1 MPKKIAVF
9 VDYDNQQLDVFA
21 LIELLRE
28 KGRVVIRRAYA
39 DWVSRQSYRKTV
51 VQAGFELIDCPKVTA
66 THKNA
71 ADIRLAVDCLSIS
84 YDNDDIEI
92 YVFVT
97 GDVDFVPL
105 INKLRT
111 MGRETVVVAS
121 DSSAAELLQQACDE
135 YIPAYRL
142 DEIETVSAGQ
152 LSFEE
157 SLSLLKKAYEQLK
170 LKGYKSRDAG
180 DVKSLLK
187 QQILQLNPSFDEKD
201 YEDCSSF
208 TQYLEK
214 ARMFIN
220 LEGIFGVKPA
230 AKPDVQ
236 GSKDA
241 QVIQFPETLLIK
253 VYNEVLRRH
262 GRPVTFQKYEKIL
275 FGIHPDIS
283 LKVYGAKSTRQLMT
297 YFKDAGLLKI
307 SGSSIKIESGV
318 RFQLTLK
325 QLKLFHKPQIRK
337 IVISKIITLAKNW
350 DTEKKDLTI
359 NELRKSIINEGD
371 TAISKSDFYGIIN
384 ILKIGGAFLSP
395 DNVPVSSLNI
405 PMRLCSYELNHLEN
419 IVLSMSIYK
428 LINASNIEDSS
439 DELGALAGLLLGQ
452 KEEKRVREIKNL
464 FHKLENEKLIMRKNK
479 FWVKYRTPAAR
490 PLTGGPV

>member
-28 KGRVVIRRAYA
+28 RGRVVIRRAYA
-39 DWVSRQSYRKTV
+39 DWVTKQSYRKAV

-84 YDNDDIEI
+84 YEYDDIET

-111 MGRETVVVAS
+111 MGRETVVVS
-121 DSSAAELLQQACDE
+121 SGSSAAELLQQACDE
-135 YIPAYRL
+135 FIPAHRL
-142 DEIETVSAGQ
+142 DQIETVSTGQ
-152 LSFEE
+152 LNFEE
-157 SLSLLKKAYEQLK
+157 SLTLLKKAHEQIK
-170 LKGYKSRDAG
+170 LKGLDNRDSS

-187 QQILQLNPSFDEKD
+187 QHLLQLNPSFDEKD

-214 ARMFIN
+214 AQMFID
-220 LEGIFGVKPA
+220 LEGIFGRKA
-230 AKPDVQ
+230 APRVEVTD
-236 GSKDA
+236 SKED
-241 QVIQFPETLLIK
+241 QLPQFPETLLIK
-253 VYNEVLRRH
+253 VYNEVLRRW
-262 GRPVTFQKYEKIL
+262 GRPVSFQKYEKML
-275 FGIHPDIS
+275 FGMHPDMS
-283 LKVYGAKSTRQLMT
+283 LRFYGAKNIREMVKQYKEL
-297 YFKDAGLLKI
+297 GHLKI
-307 SGSSIKIESGV
+307 NGSNIDIEPDV
-318 RFQLTLK
+318 RFKLTLK
-325 QLKLFHKPQIRK
+325 QLKLYHKPEIRK

-359 NELRKSIINEGD
+359 NELRKSIIDDSD
-371 TAISKSDFYGIIN
+371 TAVPKSDFIGIIN
-384 ILKIGGAFLSP
+384 VLKIGRAFLSP

-405 PMRLCSYELNHLEN
+405 PMHLCSYELDQLEDV
-419 IVLSMSIYK
+419 VLAMSIYR
-428 LINASNIEDSS
+428 LVGSSNIEESTE
-439 DELGALAGLLLGQ
+439 ELEALAGLLLGR
-452 KEEKRVREIKNL
+452 KEERKVNEIKKL
-464 FHKLENEKLIMRKNK
+464 FKKLENDKLIFLKNK
-479 FWVKYRTPAAR
+479 FWMKYRKS
-490 PLTGGPV
+490 

>member
-28 KGRVVIRRAYA
+28 RGRVVIRRAYA
-39 DWVSRQSYRKTV
+39 DWVTKQSYRKTV

-84 YDNDDIEI
+84 YDYDDIEV

-111 MGRETVVVAS
+111 MGRETIVVAS
-121 DSSAAELLQQACDE
+121 DSNAAELLQQACDE

-152 LSFEE
+152 LTFEE
-157 SLSLLKKAYEQLK
+157 SLTLLKKAYEQLK
-170 LKGYKSRDAG
+170 LKGYEQRDAA
-180 DVKSLLK
+180 DVRSLLK
-187 QQILQLNPSFDEKD
+187 QYILQLNPSFDEKD

-214 ARMFIN
+214 ARMFTN
-220 LEGIFGVKPA
+220 LEGIFGVKVGVKAEPL
-230 AKPDVQ
+230 D
-236 GSKDA
+236 SKES
-241 QVIQFPETLLIK
+241 QVIQFPETLMIK
-253 VYNEVLRRH
+253 VYNETLRRY
-262 GRPVTFQKYEKIL
+262 GQPVTLQKYEKIL
-275 FGIHPDIS
+275 FGMHPDIS
-283 LKVYGAKSTRQLMT
+283 LKFYGAKNTRQMMT
-297 YFKDAGLLKI
+297 HFKDMGILKI
-307 SGSSIKIESGV
+307 NGSTIEIAPDV
-318 RFQLTLK
+318 RFELTLK
-325 QLKLFHKPQIRK
+325 QLKLFHKPEIRK

-359 NELRKSIINEGD
+359 NELRKSIGTEGD
-371 TAISKSDFYGIIN
+371 TSIPRSDFYSIIN

-405 PMRLCSYELNHLEN
+405 PMHLCSYELNQLED
-419 IVLSMSIYK
+419 IVLSMSIFR
-428 LINASNIEDSS
+428 LVQASNIEDGKE
-439 DELGALAGLLLGQ
+439 ELGALAGLLLG
-452 KEEKRVREIKNL
+452 KTDDKKVNDIKKL
-464 FHKLENEKLIMRKNK
+464 FRKLENDKLVMQKNK
-479 FWVKYRTPAAR
+479 FWIKYRK
-490 PLTGGPV
+490 

>member
-28 KGRVVIRRAYA
+28 RGRVVIRRAYA
-39 DWVSRQSYRKTV
+39 DWVTKQSYRKAV

-84 YDNDDIEI
+84 YDYDDIEV

-121 DSSAAELLQQACDE
+121 DSNAAELLQQACDE

-152 LSFEE
+152 LTFEE
-157 SLSLLKKAYEQLK
+157 SLTLLKKAYEQLK
-170 LKGYKSRDAG
+170 LKGYEQRDSA
-180 DVKSLLK
+180 DVRSLLK

-214 ARMFIN
+214 ARMFTN
-220 LEGIFGVKPA
+220 LEGIFGVKPG
-230 AKPDVQ
+230 AKTETAD
-236 GSKDA
+236 SKETQA
-241 QVIQFPETLLIK
+241 IQFPETLLIK
-253 VYNEVLRRH
+253 VFNETLRRY
-262 GRPVTFQKYEKIL
+262 GRPVTLQKYEKIL
-275 FGIHPDIS
+275 FGLHPDIS
-283 LKVYGAKSTRQLMT
+283 LKFYGAKNTRQMIT
-297 YFKDAGLLKI
+297 HFKEMGLLKI
-307 SGSSIKIESGV
+307 SGSTIEIAPDV
-318 RFQLTLK
+318 RFELTLK
-325 QLKLFHKPQIRK
+325 QLKLFHKPEIRK

-350 DTEKKDLTI
+350 DTDKKDLTI
-359 NELRKSIINEGD
+359 NELRKSISSEGD
-371 TAISKSDFYGIIN
+371 SAIPRSDFFSIIN
-384 ILKIGGAFLSP
+384 ILKFGGAFLSP

-405 PMRLCSYELNHLEN
+405 PMHLCSYELNQLED
-419 IVLSMSIYK
+419 IVLSMSIFR
-428 LINASNIEDSS
+428 LVQASNIEDGKE
-439 DELGALAGLLLGQ
+439 ELSALAGLLLG
-452 KEEKRVREIKNL
+452 KSDEKKVREIKKL
-464 FHKLENEKLIMRKNK
+464 FRKLENEKLVMQKNK
-479 FWVKYRTPAAR
+479 FWVKYRK
-490 PLTGGPV
+490 

>member
-1 MPKKIAVF
+1 MANKIAVF

-28 KGRVVIRRAYA
+28 RGRVVIRRAYA
-39 DWVSRQSYRKTV
+39 DWVTKQSYRKAV

-111 MGRETVVVAS
+111 MGRETIVVSSAG
-121 DSSAAELLQQACDE
+121 SAAELLQQACDE
-135 YIPAYRL
+135 FIPDHRL
-142 DEIETVSAGQ
+142 DQIETVSAGQ
-152 LSFEE
+152 LTFEE
-157 SLSLLKKAYEQLK
+157 SLTLLKKAHEQIK
-170 LKGYKSRDAG
+170 LKGLDNRDSS

-187 QQILQLNPSFDEKD
+187 QHLLQLNPSFDEKD

-220 LEGIFGVKPA
+220 LSGIFGRKVEPKVVET
-230 AKPDVQ
+230 PD
-236 GSKDA
+236 SKED
-241 QVIQFPETLLIK
+241 QLPQFPETLLIK
-253 VYNEVLRRH
+253 VYNEVLRRW
-262 GRPVTFQKYEKIL
+262 GRPVTFQKYEKML
-275 FGIHPDIS
+275 FGIHPDMS
-283 LKVYGAKSTRQLMT
+283 LRFYGAKNIRQMVNQYKEL
-297 YFKDAGLLKI
+297 GLLKI
-307 SGSSIKIESGV
+307 NGSNIDIEPDV
-318 RFQLTLK
+318 RFQMTLK
-325 QLKLFHKPQIRK
+325 QLKLYHKPEIRK

-350 DTEKKDLTI
+350 DTDKKDLTI
-359 NELRKSIINEGD
+359 NELKKCITDDSD
-371 TAISKSDFYGIIN
+371 ASVSKSDFISIIN
-384 ILKIGGAFLSP
+384 VLKIGRAFLSP

-405 PMRLCSYELNHLEN
+405 PMHLCSYELAQLED
-419 IVLSMSIYK
+419 IVLAMSIYK
-428 LINASNIEDSS
+428 LVGSSNIEDSTE
-439 DELGALAGLLLGQ
+439 ELEALADLLLGR
-452 KEEKRVREIKNL
+452 KEERKVREIKKL
-464 FHKLENEKLIMRKNK
+464 FKQLENDKLVFFKNK
-479 FWVKYRTPAAR
+479 FWMKYRK
-490 PLTGGPV
+490 